1 MKTNPEEM
9 IHSIVARF
17 DTDEEL
23 VVSTAYGDGG
33 TNLLFPRL
41 VRAAMNQCYD
51 GDAMVSRYAIWANTA
66 RDHIAA
72 AIHLIENNETEQA
85 TRLLVSAHNSLS
97 AFSEIQ
103 KQLDPL
109 NREMEA

>member
-1 MKTNPEEM
+1 MKTAPEEM
-9 IHSIVARF
+9 LHSIVARF
-17 DTDEEL
+17 DTDEKL

-66 RDHIAA
+66 RDHIST

-85 TRLLVSAHNSLS
+85 VRLLISAHNSLS

-103 KQLDPL
+103 KHLDPL
-109 NREMEA
+109 NCETEA